1 MIAQLTGTVVDIDGH
16 SIIIDVAGVGYG
28 LIVSLETISN
38 ITQSSSQ
45 TLYVYEHI
53 REQEHSLYGFT
64 SKDDKKLFEQ
74 LLGVNGIGPKAAQA
88 LFDISAT
95 DILKSEI
102 AKGNYQFLTQATGVG
117 KKAAER
123 VVLDLQD
130 KVGGY
135 VVNNSESSFT
145 QQDEAL
151 EGLLMLGY
159 TKDQAQQMLD
169 KVEASTTEERI
180 KLALRNGL

>member
-28 LIVSLETISN
+28 VIVSLETVGSIN
-38 ITQSSSQ
+38 RSSSQ

-74 LLGVNGIGPKAAQA
+74 LLGVNGIGPKAAQS
-88 LFDISAT
+88 LFDISST

-102 AKGNYQFLTQATGVG
+102 AKGNSQFLTQATGVG

-135 VVNNSESSFT
+135 VVNISKSSFT